1 MPTEKDIQRSIIEAL
16 VWDGWL
22 ILRINQGGRH
32 VPVDVLGGTGPRYV
46 RFAYWQALGID
57 QQDSG
62 ISDVIAMKL
71 KLTGERIHHHPA
83 TMDEWIG
90 LEMYPVFLAIE
101 CKAPGKKANVTDKQQ
116 AFLDA
121 IEEHGGTAVVADSL
135 EDIEPYLD
143 RAEAQ

>member
-1 MPTEKDIQRSIIEAL
+1 MPSEKDIQRVIVEAL

-62 ISDVIAMKL
+62 ISDVIAIKIRHDL
-71 KLTGERIHHHPA
+71 G
-83 TMDEWIG
+83 G
-90 LEMYPVFLAIE
+90 LAAVILAIE
-101 CKAPGKKANVTDKQQ
+101 VKAPGKKANVTDKQQ

-121 IEEHGGTAVVADSL
+121 IEEHGGIAIVADSL